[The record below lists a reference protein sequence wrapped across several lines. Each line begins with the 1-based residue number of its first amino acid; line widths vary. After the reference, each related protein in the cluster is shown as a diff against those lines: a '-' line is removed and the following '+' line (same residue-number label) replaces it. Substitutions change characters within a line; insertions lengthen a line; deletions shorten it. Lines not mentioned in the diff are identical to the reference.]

1 MPQAEGPWYSLLMR
15 RIPLLFALLL
25 AVSAP
30 AAADDT
36 PLGHKKSVW
45 ENPAFAQ
52 HKPAAMKMGGEYKTM
67 IGASK
72 TEREFVRASIA
83 MAKQKGHRD
92 LLAEKASKLAPGTR
106 FYAVVH
112 DKLAAIGVVGSL
124 PLAEGVHLVATHV
137 DAVRIDLK
145 QRPLYADGNLALLET
160 HYYGGIKGYQWLS
173 VPLELRGLVVK
184 KDGSSVNVAIGD
196 QPGDP
201 VLVIPDEAVHVAWM
215 MDREE
220 GEDVPGEKLDPV
232 LSSTPAARPPA
243 GADPYAA
250 EAARLLTEQLG
261 ITVDDLAS
269 AELELVPAAM
279 PRDVGLDRAIVGA
292 YGQDDRAC
300 SYAALRA
307 VLDVGTPRHT
317 AIVFLTD
324 KEEIGSTGNT
334 GARSSFVRRVI
345 AELIDGTGGSST
357 EAAVNRT
364 MGASMVWSADV
375 TGAAN
380 PLYRDIYERKNASFL
395 GGGVVWDQSGVHAE
409 VLGYV
414 RGILDKNNITHQPST
429 WTKTTG
435 SKAEDGTVLPYFTDH
450 GMNGLDVSIP
460 LLSMHSAYE
469 LVSKADLYEGYR
481 AYRAFLAD

>member
-1 MPQAEGPWYSLLMR
+1 MR
-15 RIPLLFALLL
+15 ALPLTAALLCL
-25 AVSAP
+25 SH
-30 AAADDT
+30 AARADEPSG
-36 PLGHKKSVW
+36 PLGHHKSAW
-45 ENPAFAQ
+45 QNPAFVA
-52 HKPAAMKMGGEYKTM
+52 HRADAMRMGDDYRQL
-67 IGASK
+67 IGANR
-72 TEREFVRASIA
+72 TEREFVRAALA
-83 MAKQKGHRD
+83 MARQKGHRD
-92 LLAEKASKLAPGTR
+92 LLAAGPSTGSRGRLAPGTR

-112 DKLAAIGVVGSL
+112 DKLAAVGVIGTL
-124 PLAEGVHLVATHV
+124 PIADGVHLVATHV

-184 KDGSSVNVAIGD
+184 KDGTPVEVAVGAKAS
-196 QPGDP
+196 DP

-220 GEDVPGEKLDPV
+220 GEEVPGEKLDPIV
-232 LSSTPAARPPA
+232 SSTPAARPPA

-250 EAARLLTEQLG
+250 EAAQLLAQQFG
-261 ITVDDLAS
+261 ITVDDLTS
-269 AELELVPAAM
+269 AELELVPAA
-279 PRDVGLDRAIVGA
+279 PARDVGIDRALVGG

-307 VLDVGTPRHT
+307 VLDLGTPRHT
-317 AIVFLTD
+317 AIVMLTD

-334 GARSSFVRRVI
+334 GARSSFVRRVL
-345 AELIDGTGGSST
+345 AELVEATGGSST
-357 EAAVNRT
+357 EAVMNRAF
-364 MGASMVWSADV
+364 GASMVWSADV

-380 PLYRDIYERKNASFL
+380 PHYRDIYERKNASFI
-395 GGGVVWDQSGVHAE
+395 GSGVVWDQSGVHAE

-414 RGILDKNNITHQPST
+414 RTLLDKNGITHQPST
-429 WTKTTG
+429 WTKSTG
-435 SKAEDGTVLPYFTDH
+435 SKEEAGTVLPYFTDQ

-460 LLSMHSAYE
+460 LLSMHSAFE